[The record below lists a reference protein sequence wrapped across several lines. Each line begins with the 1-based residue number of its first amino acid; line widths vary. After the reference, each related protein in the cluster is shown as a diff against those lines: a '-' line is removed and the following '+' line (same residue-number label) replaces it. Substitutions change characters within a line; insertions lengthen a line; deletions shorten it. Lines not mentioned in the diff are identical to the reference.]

1 MAENMTEDEAR
12 DKAREILGLNS
23 VGGWGNRWRRPVD
36 DIQPAGI

>member
-23 VGGWGNRWRRPVD
+23 VGGGGNRWRRSVD
-36 DIQPAGI
+36 DIQPAVI